1 MTQES
6 NKNKNNTLHQSTDS
20 YYLPDL
26 NNPQA
31 VLGMLL
37 SIELFVGTLALMK
50 YPLGSVE
57 FLNFF
62 AGLSLL
68 MIWIG
73 IIFSIAMQFL
83 RPWLTKLSVVS
94 STVIQLLCL
103 LIVSVA
109 ITAIAKLLL
118 LSYFAQTSFA
128 AALSRS
134 TEYFFINNVF
144 ICLIVGGLLLRYFY
158 IAHQNQQ
165 RSKAISQAQIQA
177 LQSRIRPHF
186 LFNSLNSIASL
197 VRIDPNLAEQAVED
211 LADLFRASL
220 ADETK
225 RVSLKEEL
233 EIARLYQRI
242 EQLRLGD
249 RLQVVWNL
257 GQLPLK
263 QKVPVL
269 IVQPLLENAIY
280 HGIEPLT
287 KGGKVRVTADSQG
300 KGNGKSVVICIQ
312 NPLAKQESDG
322 SIGTGRKHGN
332 QIAMKNIEQRLRLVY
347 GERAWVKVNKTD
359 DSYEVTLQFPYED
372 SL

>member
-1 MTQES
+1 MSDDETADSDQIG
-6 NKNKNNTLHQSTDS
+6 HQTTAG

-37 SIELFVGTLALMK
+37 SIELFVGSLALMRF
-50 YPLGSVE
+50 PIGSSE

-62 AGLSLL
+62 AGLSFL
-68 MIWIG
+68 MLWVG
-73 IIFSIAMQFL
+73 IVFALTMHFMQNWL
-83 RPWLTKLSVVS
+83 RKRDVRVS
-94 STVIQLLCL
+94 TAIQLICL
-103 LIVSVA
+103 VA
-109 ITAIAKLLL
+109 IAAFMTYLARIVVFSYLSHTTLAVLLRENPQQLYVNNILISL
-118 LSYFAQTSFA
+118 L
-128 AALSRS
+128 
-134 TEYFFINNVF
+134 
-144 ICLIVGGLLLRYFY
+144 VGGLLLRYFY
-158 IAHQNQQ
+158 IAHQNQETI
-165 RSKAISQAQIQA
+165 KAISAAQVQA

-197 VRIDPNLAEQAVED
+197 IRIDPELAEQSVED
-211 LADLFRASL
+211 LSDLFRASL
-220 ADETK
+220 AESAK

-249 RLQVVWNL
+249 RLKVKWKMGN
-257 GQLPLK
+257 LPLR

-287 KGGKVRVTADSQG
+287 DGGTVNIFADVTGPEEKQTVEITI
-300 KGNGKSVVICIQ
+300 K
-312 NPLAKQESDG
+312 NPLANNPDG
-322 SIGTGRKHGN
+322 EQVGTGRKHGN

-347 GERAWVKVNKTD
+347 GDGARVIVNKTD
-359 DSYEVTLQFPYED
+359 NDYQVTLRFPCESD
-372 SL
+372 E

>member
-1 MTQES
+1 MSQES
-6 NKNKNNTLHQSTDS
+6 RSKKDNTMLQSTDG

-68 MIWIG
+68 MVWIG
-73 IIFSIAMQFL
+73 IVFSIAMQTL
-83 RPWLTKLSVVS
+83 RPWLSKMFVVT
-94 STVIQLLCL
+94 STIIQLFCL
-103 LIVSVA
+103 LIVSVV
-109 ITAIAKLLL
+109 ITAIAKYFMLT
-118 LSYFAQTSFA
+118 YFAQTNFA
-128 AALSRS
+128 ASLSKNA
-134 TEYFFINNVF
+134 EQFFINNVF
-144 ICLIVGGLLLRYFY
+144 ICLIIGSLLLRYFY

-165 RSKAISQAQIQA
+165 RIKAVSEAQVQA

-197 VRIDPNLAEQAVED
+197 VRIDPNLAEQSVED

-220 ADETK
+220 ADENK

-242 EQLRLGD
+242 EQLRLGE
-249 RLQVVWNL
+249 RLKVVWKM
-257 GQLPLK
+257 GELPLK

-287 KGGKVRVTADSQG
+287 KGGTVNVTVNTQGQG
-300 KGNGKSVVICIQ
+300 KKKSVVICIQ
-312 NPLAKQESDG
+312 NPLANIEADG
-322 SIGTGRKHGN
+322 LIGTGRKHGN

-347 GERAWVKVNKTD
+347 GERAWVKVHKTD
-359 DSYEVTLQFPYED
+359 NSYEVTLQFPHEET
-372 SL
+372 L

>member
-1 MTQES
+1 MQQE
-6 NKNKNNTLHQSTDS
+6 NNSSKDSTVLQSTDG

-26 NNPQA
+26 NNPQS

-68 MIWIG
+68 MVWIG
-73 IIFSIAMQFL
+73 IVFSIAMQAL
-83 RPWLTKLSVVS
+83 RPWLSKMYVVS
-94 STVIQLLCL
+94 STVIQLFCL
-103 LIVSVA
+103 LVVSVVISA
-109 ITAIAKLLL
+109 VAKYFLLT
-118 LSYFAQTSFA
+118 YFAQTSLA
-128 AALSRS
+128 ASLSKNA
-134 TEYFFINNVF
+134 EQFFINNVF
-144 ICLIVGGLLLRYFY
+144 ICLIIGSLLLRYFY

-165 RSKAISQAQIQA
+165 RIKAVSAAQVQA

-197 VRIDPNLAEQAVED
+197 VRIDPNLAEQSVED

-220 ADETK
+220 ADENK

-242 EQLRLGD
+242 EQLRLGE
-249 RLQVVWNL
+249 RLKVEWKL
-257 GQLPLK
+257 GELPLK

-287 KGGKVRVTADSQG
+287 KGGTVKVMADTQGQG
-300 KGNGKSVVICIQ
+300 KKKSVVICIQ
-312 NPLAKQESDG
+312 NPPS
-322 SIGTGRKHGN
+322 
-332 QIAMKNIEQRLRLVY
+332 
-347 GERAWVKVNKTD
+347 
-359 DSYEVTLQFPYED
+359 
-372 SL
+372 